1 MFNTRFWVLTA
12 MIAAA
17 VASRLLPHPPNF
29 APIAAM
35 ALMGGAHFSDK
46 RLAFLVPLTAML
58 MSDLFIGMHS
68 LMPLV
73 YGSFIAI
80 VAIGFLLK
88 GRVNTLNVT
97 VAALAGSVLFFLVTN
112 FGVWAMDGGYPNTLA
127 GLMACYTAA
136 IPFFQNTVMGN
147 LFYSGVLFGG
157 YALLERRFPVLQP
170 SPE

>member
-29 APIAAM
+29 SPIAAM

-46 RLAFLVPLTAML
+46 RLALLVPLVAL
-58 MSDLFIGMHS
+58 LISDLFIGMHA

-73 YGSFIAI
+73 YGSFIAM

-88 GRVNTLNVT
+88 GRVSALNVT
-97 VAALAGSVLFFLVTN
+97 AAALAGSVLFFLVTN
-112 FGVWAMDGGYPNTLA
+112 FGVWALYSTYPNTWA
-127 GLMACYTAA
+127 GLMVNYTAA
-136 IPFFQNTVMGN
+136 IPFFQNAVMGN

-157 YALLERRFPVLQP
+157 YALLQSRFPVLQP
-170 SPE
+170 SLD